1 MNTKLTFL
9 KKSALLAALLSA
21 VAVPASAHRYD
32 WYDGRWAHE
41 KSDVKPDPSV
51 VFGRLENG
59 LRWAVLPNANPAN
72 RLSLRLNVQTGSMME
87 EPHEWGIAHYLE
99 HMAFNGSENF
109 PAGELIPFFQKHG
122 MSFGGD
128 TNAHTTWGETVYKLN
143 LSQTSEAAV
152 TEGLLVLRDM
162 ADRLTIE
169 DKEVDEERGI
179 IFSEKRARESEQVL
193 AGRQW
198 RDFLYKGTKYE
209 NDTIGTDETINAIN
223 AKMIRAY
230 YEKWYVPA
238 RMTVIFSG
246 TIKPEVAEKMVKN
259 LFGSMEKKALPA
271 IDPLGTPDMT
281 GTKILVQKRPISS
294 TAVTINIM
302 TPELPVLDDE
312 ARQRLYIT
320 QTLAQVAVQRRLVER
335 AEDDPTL
342 WTRGFF
348 RDGRLA
354 TNGPAITFAATTS
367 KDHWQ
372 KAIKVLQEELLRAK
386 QFGLTEG
393 EFAQIKKQV
402 EMSLKRSVKQRS
414 AWTNED
420 FADAFVD
427 VQNSGMVFTSAE
439 QDLERYYQIIET
451 LSLKEVNDRLAA
463 GLSFENRRIQ
473 VSGNADTTE
482 ADVKAYWDSLQNL
495 KVEAPTD
502 AAKLEFPYLR
512 LPEAGP
518 ELKLTEV
525 KVPAKDLDMVTY
537 QTTLANGTKVVF
549 QPLTFEKGTV
559 SATYIFGDGLMAL
572 SDNATKQARFTY
584 GVLKKNAVGKLSP
597 VELSRLY
604 GGRGLQ
610 VSEGATEF
618 ANTISGSAQSEDVE
632 LLLQAL
638 WHQFKDPTVTDKNR
652 QQSLRLLKENEYKRK
667 HAVEGVV
674 KAERNSF
681 FTGEPMRTRPV
692 EYDEARRL
700 PMKWMNFYV
709 NDIRTRGPRTLVVS
723 GDFDMKKAAAV
734 VSQLFGALPES
745 DGVRRRVGPAPAF
758 PAGQHKVMTVAGDK
772 LGKAVVMM
780 AWHKDHE
787 NIHDRKTIAARVLAA
802 SVIRERM
809 RLILREKL
817 AAAYSPFAFYRNQA
831 EHAGYGYLLMQ
842 VETKIPRLDE
852 VKNAMEAI
860 VADLLRE
867 GVTAQELA
875 RLKKPVQTQWATQ
888 RKTNKLWQ
896 NLMLNDLML
905 ENPYLD
911 WYEVLND
918 YYTELTPE
926 DIERELKAMFE
937 GERAS
942 LIVKSEE

>member
-1 MNTKLTFL
+1 MNTKFNAL
-9 KKSALLAALLSA
+9 KKSALLVALVSAFAA
-21 VAVPASAHRYD
+21 PASAHNYD
-32 WYDGRWAHE
+32 WYDGVWAHE
-41 KSDVKPDPSV
+41 KSDVKPDPSII
-51 VFGRLENG
+51 FGRLDNG

-72 RLSLRLNVQTGSMME
+72 RLSLRLNVQTGSLME
-87 EPHEWGIAHYLE
+87 EPNELGIAHYLE
-99 HMAFNGSENF
+99 HMAFNGSKNF

-152 TEGLLVLRDM
+152 SEGLLVLRDM
-162 ADRLTIE
+162 ADRLLIE
-169 DKEVDEERGI
+169 EKEVNEERGI

-193 AGRQW
+193 ASREW
-198 RDFLYKGTKYE
+198 RDFLYQGTKYE
-209 NDTIGTDETINAIN
+209 NDTIGTDDTINGIN

-230 YEKWYVPA
+230 YEKWYVPS
-238 RMTVIFSG
+238 RMTVVFSG
-246 TIKPEVAEKMVKN
+246 TIKPEVAEKMVKDI
-259 LFGSMEKKALPA
+259 FGSMEKKALPK
-271 IDPLGTPDMT
+271 IEPVETPDMT
-281 GTKILVQKRPISS
+281 GTKILIQKRPISS
-294 TAVTINIM
+294 TGVTINIM
-302 TPELPVLDDE
+302 TPELPVEDNE
-312 ARQRLYIT
+312 ARQRLYIS
-320 QTLAQVAVQRRLVER
+320 QTLAQVAVQRRLVQR
-335 AEDDPTL
+335 AEDDPAI

-372 KAIKVLQEELLRAK
+372 QAMKVLQEELLRAK
-386 QFGLTEG
+386 LYGLTES

-402 EMSLKRSVKQRS
+402 AMSLKRTVKQRS
-414 AWTNED
+414 SWTNED

-439 QDLERYYQIIET
+439 QDLERFYKITET
-451 LSLKEVNDRLAA
+451 LTLKEVNDRLAE
-463 GLSFENRRIQ
+463 GLNFDNRRIQ
-473 VSGNADTTE
+473 VSGNAETTE
-482 ADVKAYWDSLQNL
+482 AEVKAYWESLQNL

-502 AAKLEFPYLR
+502 AADLKFPYLT

-518 ELKLTEV
+518 ALKLEKV
-525 KVPAKDLDMVTY
+525 SVPAKGLDMVTY

-549 QPLTFEKGTV
+549 QPLNFEKGTV
-559 SATYIFGDGLMAL
+559 TATYIFGDGLMAL
-572 SDNATKQARFTY
+572 PDNATKQARFTY

-597 VELSRLY
+597 VEFGRLY

-610 VSEGATEF
+610 VTEGATEF
-618 ANTISGSAQSEDVE
+618 TNTISGSAQSDDVE

-638 WHQFKDPTVTDKNR
+638 WTQFKDPTITKKNQ
-652 QQSLRLLKENEYKRK
+652 QQSLRLVKENEYKRK
-667 HAVEGVV
+667 HDVEGVV
-674 KAERNSF
+674 KSERNSF
-681 FTGEPMRTRPV
+681 FTGEHSRMQPI

-723 GDFDMKKAAAV
+723 GDFDMKKAAEVA
-734 VSQLFGALPES
+734 SQLFGSLPKS
-745 DGVRRRVGPAPAF
+745 DGVKRREGPAPVF
-758 PAGQHKVMTVAGDK
+758 PAGQHKVMTVEGDK

-787 NIHDRKTIAARVLAA
+787 DIYDRKTVAARVLAS

-831 EHAGYGYLLMQ
+831 EHNGYGFLLMQ

-852 VKNAMEAI
+852 VKTAMEDI
-860 VADLLRE
+860 VADLLKN
-867 GVTAQELA
+867 GVTDQELA
-875 RLKKPVQTQWATQ
+875 RLKKPIQTQWATQ
-888 RKTNKLWQ
+888 RKINQLWQ
-896 NLMLNDLML
+896 SLMLNDLML
-905 ENPYLD
+905 NHPYLE
-911 WYEVLND
+911 WYEVMND
-918 YYTELTPE
+918 YYSELTPA

-937 GERAS
+937 GDRAS